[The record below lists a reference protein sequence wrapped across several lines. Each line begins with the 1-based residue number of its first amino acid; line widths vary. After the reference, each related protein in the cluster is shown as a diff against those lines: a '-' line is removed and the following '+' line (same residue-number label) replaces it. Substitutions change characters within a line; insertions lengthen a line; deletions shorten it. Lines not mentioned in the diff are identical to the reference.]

1 MTPSLFPFWCK
12 KLEKIGVRGAP
23 LDLFRDYLSERK
35 QRVRIGQTLS
45 GNASVNF
52 GVPQGSV
59 LGPTLFLIYI
69 NELCN
74 IRLDNTQAFS
84 YADDTA
90 IVFTGDSWDSLK
102 LQAERGLAVIARWLE
117 LNLLTL
123 NTSKTNYMCFT
134 IYNNTQPD
142 NEYDIKIHNC
152 IKVGNLNCNC
162 PSITKVNSTKYL
174 GVTIDQ
180 RLGIH
185 T

>member
-1 MTPSLFPFWCK
+1 M
-12 KLEKIGVRGAP
+12 RGAP

-90 IVFTGDSWDSLK
+90 I
-102 LQAERGLAVIARWLE
+102 
-117 LNLLTL
+117 
-123 NTSKTNYMCFT
+123 
-134 IYNNTQPD
+134 
-142 NEYDIKIHNC
+142 
-152 IKVGNLNCNC
+152 
-162 PSITKVNSTKYL
+162 
-174 GVTIDQ
+174 
-180 RLGIH
+180 
-185 T
+185 